1 MTYTNKITKSIF
13 EILGDKTN
21 VGYKFNSIPVLLNK
35 DPTTRYPEIRVSP
48 FIDKFDVM
56 DQKYIEKSYQSYRHW
71 EGAVFQID
79 IYTRDIIEGHNIY
92 DKLIERIYDFFNLE
106 TLIYNWNNE
115 FEEIDNYIYK
125 NTAYAINGL
134 FKDIYSVVIEKCKLK
149 RVFSFDDLDF
159 DCFYVDEDALY
170 VCTKKNLKTFLMK
183 VLLQGRLFE
192 NKDSFSDRGIHYYE
206 LSNQRNLSAL
216 EENEVERISFDIYIL
231 YSHKRE
237 REEIPKVK
245 RIDLPE
251 PKVRG
256 YYGKKRR

>member
-1 MTYTNKITKSIF
+1 MFTNKIVKSVF
-13 EILGDKTN
+13 EILGDHDDM
-21 VGYKFNSIPVLLNK
+21 GYSFDYVPIFLNK
-35 DPTTRYPEIRVSP
+35 DKTSVYPQIRVQP
-48 FIDKFDVM
+48 FIDKYDIM
-56 DQKYIEKSYQSYRHW
+56 DQKYIEKSYQAYRHW
-71 EGAVFQID
+71 EAGVFQID
-79 IYTRDIIEGHNIY
+79 IFTVNIIDAQNIY
-92 DKLIERIYDFFNLE
+92 DKLVERIYDFFNLE
-106 TLIYNWNNE
+106 TVIYNWNNE
-115 FEEIDNYIYK
+115 FQEIDNFIYK
-125 NTAYAINGL
+125 NSAYAINGL
-134 FKDIYSVVIEKCKLK
+134 FKDVYSLILEGCKLK
-149 RVFSFDDLDF
+149 RVFHYDNLVFDS
-159 DCFYVDEDALY
+159 FYVDEDALY
-170 VCTKKNLKTFLMK
+170 VYTKKNLRTLELK

-216 EENEVERISFDIYIL
+216 EDNEVERISFDMYIL